1 MWKGGARCLSEGAFV
16 TDLLMIVL
24 QLIPLDALPNQP
36 SPTPPSGVYPRA
48 SQGFAAYII
57 GGFMGLAILVLAMAL
72 LNRRPKRRD
81 PPLGQ

>member
-1 MWKGGARCLSEGAFV
+1 VSV

-36 SPTPPSGVYPRA
+36 SPTPPTAVYPRG

-57 GGFMGLAILVLAMAL
+57 GGFIGLGILVLAMAL

-81 PPLGQ
+81 PPIDQ

>member
-1 MWKGGARCLSEGAFV
+1 VWKGGARCLSKGAFV
-16 TDLLMIVL
+16 TDLLIIVL

-36 SPTPPSGVYPRA
+36 SPTPPTAVHPRG

-57 GGFMGLAILVLAMAL
+57 GGFIGLGILVLAMAL

-81 PPLGQ
+81 PPLDQ

>member
-1 MWKGGARCLSEGAFV
+1 MTE
-16 TDLLMIVL
+16 LLIIVL

-36 SPTPPSGVYPRA
+36 SPTPPTAVHPRG

-57 GGFMGLAILVLAMAL
+57 GGFIGLGILVLAMAL

-81 PPLGQ
+81 PPLDQ

>member
-1 MWKGGARCLSEGAFV
+1 VKGESV

>member
-1 MWKGGARCLSEGAFV
+1 M

-36 SPTPPSGVYPRA
+36 SPTPPSAVYPRA

-81 PPLGQ
+81 LPPDQ